1 MSQKLADVFKRIQS
15 NKKDASEIKKIY
27 KDVLSVTGEYQEVLE
42 NIEVLKLRKKK
53 IEAGVQAD
61 YKEEFDRLEGLKL
74 NISSDSQL
82 LSDIA
87 LTELV
92 AGDTVVNII
101 DENKVEYEPSFSV
114 KFKKN

>member
-1 MSQKLADVFKRIQS
+1 M
-15 NKKDASEIKKIY
+15 
-27 KDVLSVTGEYQEVLE
+27 E